1 MREVL
6 VDSFESRNEP
16 KTLVKM
22 INLDKLGSGYSEL
35 LCVVIHVIVDLPI
48 YFQQLGYNLLS

>member
-1 MREVL
+1 M
-6 VDSFESRNEP
+6 DSLESRNEP

-22 INLDKLGSGYSEL
+22 INLDKLSSGNSEL

-48 YFQQLGYNLLS
+48 YF